1 MTVSTDKT
9 GKRKLDL
16 NEEESEKKPKKKGPI
31 RWGAIVPIFVILLGF
46 FLYGKYAFD
55 SHLRKAIIYGLEMAN
70 GAEVNLKTA
79 SLSFLK
85 GKLTLSNLQVT
96 DKENPTHNLVAVGK
110 IDFNLNTYEL
120 LKAKFIVEKSEVTNI
135 QWGNK
140 RQNPG
145 RIIKRPPPDPK
156 EGPSTIDQ
164 IEDSTLKTMQQN
176 FKGNALGDAANVLS
190 GEKSTKDQLDE
201 IKGELTTEK
210 KIKELEAELKGK
222 EEQYKNL
229 VKSIKSQDDLKNI
242 KTQVNGFKWDKKDPI
257 GSLKK
262 VNDLIK
268 TTNSTVKKY
277 KEDIKNVEKD
287 IKLATNVGKN
297 IDEWIEEDMK
307 NLQSRAGIPELNP
320 EELAFSLFGNYFG
333 TKVASFRKYS
343 EMAKEYMPPPK
354 DERKQNTLIPKKRG
368 EGRNFLFPKKG
379 ENPKFWIK
387 DILVSSTAGKSE
399 YGGDLSGHILNITSS
414 QNLIG
419 KPTTLDIKGNF
430 PKQRIDGV
438 QIRGIL
444 DHRTDDHKQ
453 EMEVSVASYPFPSKN
468 LSKSKDLS
476 LELESSPASLT
487 FKATNQGE
495 MANVGLVTNVA
506 QPKFNVNAEKK
517 LVKEIVQ
524 NSLDGMSNLNIRADA
539 RGPWKSLMWK
549 FRSNLG
555 DQLTQGFKKELD
567 NRIKDAKKKLK
578 EKLLA
583 KIEPQKQAY
592 LGKVKNLEKEL
603 KGELEKQKGQADREV
618 KEMLDKLKG
627 QQKNSVKQNTDK
639 IKGKAKKLFK
649 KLF

>member
-1 MTVSTDKT
+1 MTVSTDK
-9 GKRKLDL
+9 K
-16 NEEESEKKPKKKGPI
+16 EKKPKKKGPI
-31 RWGAIVPIFVILLGF
+31 RWGAIVPILVLLLGF

-70 GAEVNLKTA
+70 GAEVNLRSA

-85 GKLTLSNLQVT
+85 GKLTLIELQVT
-96 DKENPTHNLVAVGK
+96 DKENPTHNLIAVGK

-135 QWGNK
+135 QWANK
-140 RQNPG
+140 RKKPG
-145 RIIKRPPPDPK
+145 RIIMTPPPAPG
-156 EGPSTIDQ
+156 EGPGTIAQ
-164 IEDSTLKTMQQN
+164 LEDSTLKTMQQN

-190 GEKSTKDQLDE
+190 GEKSTKDQIND
-201 IKGELTTEK
+201 IKGELITEK

-222 EEQYKNL
+222 EDQYKKL
-229 VKSIKSQDDLKNI
+229 VNSIKSQEDLKKI
-242 KTQVNGFKWDKKDPI
+242 KNQVNDFKWNKKDPI

-262 VNDLIK
+262 VNTFIK
-268 TTNSTVKKY
+268 TTKSTVKKY
-277 KEDIKNVEKD
+277 KEEIKNVERD
-287 IKLATNVGKN
+287 IKIVKNVSSN

-354 DERKQNTLIPKKRG
+354 EERKENTLIPTKRG
-368 EGRNFLFPKKG
+368 EGKNFLFPKIG

-414 QNLIG
+414 QKLIG

-430 PKQRIDGV
+430 PKQRIEGV
-438 QIRGIL
+438 QIKGVL
-444 DHRTDDHKQ
+444 DHMTKNQKQ
-453 EMEVSVASYPFPSKN
+453 EIEVSVGSYPFPSKN

-476 LELESSPASLT
+476 LELESSPANLT
-487 FKATNQGE
+487 FKAVNQGE
-495 MANVGLVTNVA
+495 MANVGLVTNVSK
-506 QPKFNVNAEKK
+506 PKFNVNAEKK

-524 NSLDGMSNLNIRADA
+524 NSLDGMRNLNIRADA
-539 RGPWKSLMWK
+539 RGTWKNLMWK

-567 NRIKDAKKKLK
+567 NRIKDAKRKLK

-592 LGKVKNLEKEL
+592 LGKAKSLEKDL
-603 KGELEKQKGQADREV
+603 KEQLNKQKGQADEEV
-618 KEMLDKLKG
+618 KQMLAKLKG
-627 QQKNSVKQNTDK
+627 QQKNSVKKNTK
-639 IKGKAKKLFK
+639 KLKSKAKKLFK

>member
-1 MTVSTDKT
+1 MTVSTDK
-9 GKRKLDL
+9 KK
-16 NEEESEKKPKKKGPI
+16 EEKPKKAPKKKGPI
-31 RWGAIVPIFVILLGF
+31 RWGAIGTIAIIVLAF

-70 GAEVNLKTA
+70 GAEVNLKKA
-79 SLSFLK
+79 SLSFLN
-85 GKLTLSNLQVT
+85 GKLTLNDLQVT
-96 DKENPTHNLVAVGK
+96 DKDNPTHNLVAVGK

-120 LKAKFIVEKSEVTNI
+120 LKAKFIVEKSEVSNI
-135 QWGNK
+135 QWANK
-140 RQNPG
+140 RKKVG
-145 RIIKRPPPDPK
+145 RIIKTPPPAPG
-156 EGPSTIDQ
+156 EGPGTIAQ
-164 IEDSTLKTMQQN
+164 LEDSTLKTMQQN

-190 GEKSTKDQLDE
+190 GKKSTKDQLKE

-229 VKSIKSQDDLKNI
+229 LKSIKSQNDLKKI
-242 KTQVNGFKWDKKDPI
+242 KTQVDGFKWNKKDPI
-257 GSLKK
+257 GSIKK
-262 VNDLIK
+262 VNNLIK
-268 TTNSTVKKY
+268 TTKSTVKKY
-277 KEDIKNVEKD
+277 KTEIKKVEKD
-287 IKLATNVGKN
+287 IKLATNVSKN
-297 IDEWIEEDMK
+297 IDNWIEEDMK

-333 TKVASFRKYS
+333 TKVASFRKYT

-354 DERKQNTLIPKKRG
+354 EERKKNTLIPRKRG
-368 EGRNFLFPKKG
+368 EGKNFLFPKKG

-414 QNLIG
+414 QNIIG

-430 PKQRIDGV
+430 PKQKINGV
-438 QIRGIL
+438 QIKGVL
-444 DHRTDDHKQ
+444 DHRTADQKQ
-453 EMEVSVASYPFPSKN
+453 EVEVSVDQYPFPSKN

-476 LELESSPASLT
+476 LELESSPANLT
-487 FKATNQGE
+487 FKATNKGE
-495 MANVGLVTNVA
+495 MANVGLVTNVSR
-506 QPKFNVNAEKK
+506 PKFSVNAEKK

-539 RGPWKSLMWK
+539 RGTWKNLMWK

-555 DQLTQGFKKELD
+555 DQLTRGFKKELD

-603 KGELEKQKGQADREV
+603 KGELDKQKGQADKQV
-618 KEMLDKLKG
+618 KEMLAKLKG
-627 QQKNSVKQNTDK
+627 QQKNSLKKNTK
-639 IKGKAKKLFK
+639 KLKGKAKKLFK